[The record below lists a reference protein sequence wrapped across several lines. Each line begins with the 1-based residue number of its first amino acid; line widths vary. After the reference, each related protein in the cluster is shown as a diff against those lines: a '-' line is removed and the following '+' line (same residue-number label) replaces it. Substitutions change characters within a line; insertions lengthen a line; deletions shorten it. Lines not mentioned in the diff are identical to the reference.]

1 MTNNHSKHKN
11 HDHQTDEAQAA
22 GLKDEAAGTAVPE
35 NENAGTETAVPNN
48 ETASAE
54 AAVEAVE
61 ANLDLPVEVS
71 PEQRIASLEEELAAA
86 HDRHLRL
93 QAEYQNYRKRVSK
106 DISTAR
112 FLAMAESA
120 MPFLQVCD
128 YLNMAMGAAETSDNL
143 DAIRQGLKMI
153 MAEYQKAMDELGII
167 KVNAVGEKFNPELH
181 DALAHEAS
189 DDVPE
194 GKVIKQW
201 NCGYKLGERLLRP
214 AKVVVSSGPAKT
226 EDKQEG

>member
-1 MTNNHSKHKN
+1 
-11 HDHQTDEAQAA
+11 
-22 GLKDEAAGTAVPE
+22 
-35 NENAGTETAVPNN
+35 
-48 ETASAE
+48 
-54 AAVEAVE
+54 
-61 ANLDLPVEVS
+61 
-71 PEQRIASLEEELAAA
+71 
-86 HDRHLRL
+86 
-93 QAEYQNYRKRVSK
+93 
-106 DISTAR
+106 
-112 FLAMAESA
+112 
-120 MPFLQVCD
+120 
-128 YLNMAMGAAETSDNL
+128 
-143 DAIRQGLKMI
+143 MI
-153 MAEYQKAMDELGII
+153 MNEYQKAMDELGII

>member
-11 HDHQTDEAQAA
+11 HDHQSDEAKAA
-22 GLKDEAAGTAVPE
+22 DLKDEAV
-35 NENAGTETAVPNN
+35 NAETAVQ
-48 ETASAE
+48 EDEAASAE

-61 ANLDLPVEVS
+61 ANLDLPVEIS

-112 FLAMAESA
+112 FLAIAEAA

-153 MAEYQKAMDELGII
+153 MGEYQKAMDELGIV
-167 KVNAVGEKFNPELH
+167 KVNAAGEQFNPELH

-189 DDVPE
+189 SDVPE

>member
-1 MTNNHSKHKN
+1 MTNNHSKHK
-11 HDHQTDEAQAA
+11 TP
-22 GLKDEAAGTAVPE
+22 DEAA
-35 NENAGTETAVPNN
+35 NAEAAELKN
-48 ETASAE
+48 ETGGNEAAELKNETGSAE

-61 ANLDLPVEVS
+61 ANWDLPVETA
-71 PEQRIASLEEELAAA
+71 PEQRIASLEKDLADT
-86 HDRHLRL
+86 HDRYLRL

-128 YLNMAMGAAETSDNL
+128 YLNMAMTAAETSDNL

-153 MAEYQKAMDELGII
+153 TGEYKKAMDELGIET
-167 KVNAVGEKFNPELH
+167 VNAVGQQFNPELH
-181 DALAHEAS
+181 EALAHEAS

-194 GKVIKQW
+194 GKVSKQW
-201 NCGYKLGERLLRP
+201 SCGYKLGERLLRP
-214 AKVVVSSGPAKT
+214 AKVVVSSGPAKA

>member
-11 HDHQTDEAQAA
+11 PDSQNGDWDVADS
-22 GLKDEAAGTAVPE
+22 KDETGSTEAAAE
-35 NENAGTETAVPNN
+35 EKKET
-48 ETASAE
+48 SSHE

-71 PEQRIASLEEELAAA
+71 PQQRIASLEEELAGA
-86 HDRHLRL
+86 HDRYLRL

-112 FLAMAESA
+112 FLALAESA
-120 MPFLQVCD
+120 MPFLQVSD
-128 YLNMAMGAAETSDNL
+128 YLNMAMTASETSDNL

-153 MAEYQKAMDELGII
+153 MGEFQKAMNELGIE
-167 KVNAVGEKFNPELH
+167 KVNAVGEQFNPELH

-189 DDVPE
+189 NDIPE
-194 GKVIKQW
+194 GKVSKQW
-201 NCGYKLGERLLRP
+201 SCGYKLGERLLRP
-214 AKVVVSSGPAKT
+214 AKVVVSSGPAKA

>member
-1 MTNNHSKHKN
+1 MTNNHSNHKKT
-11 HDHQTDEAQAA
+11 DHQNDEP
-22 GLKDEAAGTAVPE
+22 EAADLNDAVE
-35 NENAGTETAVPNN
+35 AMN
-48 ETASAE
+48 ETGSVE
-54 AAVEAVE
+54 AAVEAIE
-61 ANLDLPVEVS
+61 TNWDLPVETA
-71 PEQRIASLEEELAAA
+71 PEQRIASLEKELADT

-106 DISTAR
+106 DIATAR

-128 YLNMAMGAAETSDNL
+128 YLNMAMAAAETSDNL

-153 MAEYQKAMDELGII
+153 TGEYQKAMDELGIV
-167 KVNAVGEKFNPELH
+167 KVNAVGEQFNPELH

-189 DDVPE
+189 SDVPE

-214 AKVVVSSGPAKT
+214 AKVVVSSGPEKA